1 MEKSR
6 LHLDG
11 CVSVDM
17 TTGFAFVRT
26 FPPTHHKVP
35 DGSQCQIYNI
45 SVDEGEKK
53 VKKKKNPTKTNVNS
67 DVTPNCLIFVK
78 LLTTHFVKRFSSLL

>member
-11 CVSVDM
+11 SVSVDM

-53 VKKKKNPTKTNVNS
+53 VKKKKKTQLKPMS
-67 DVTPNCLIFVK
+67 TLMSLQTALF
-78 LLTTHFVKRFSSLL
+78 LLNY